1 MKQSGP
7 AFAEYADLTR
17 AELIKRL
24 RALESEAKPRSSGR
38 SRTPKTA
45 GRLSDTEERLRAILQ
60 TAVEGII
67 TIDERGIIE
76 SMNPAA
82 ENTFGYKAQEVVGK
96 NVSVLMPSPYREEHD
111 GYMSNYLR
119 TGRARI
125 IGIGREVI
133 GQRKDGTSFP
143 MDLAVS
149 EVRLA
154 DRRLFTGFVRDISE
168 RKKADEQVH
177 LVRSVV
183 EQGFSAVLIASAQA
197 PELRVIYINPAFAEA
212 TGYTASNVL
221 GQPLSTLKGLG
232 HIYRRLQAGL
242 PSDAP
247 FLDETSTY
255 RVATRERWG
264 EWRVGPVKD
273 NAGRTSHWL
282 IIFRDITERKRLE
295 REILEISDQ
304 ERRRIGQDLHD
315 GLCQHLAGIELMSQ
329 VLQQKLS
336 ARSKSEATRA
346 GEIARHV
353 RDAIAQT
360 RSLAR
365 GLAPVTL
372 ESEGLPSA
380 LRELAANTEKMF
392 GIVCRVQAP
401 QSFSG
406 TPAGTAMHLYRIA
419 QEAVSNGIKH
429 GKATQIDI
437 RLVINEQRLVFSATD
452 NGTGIPPVLPRN
464 DGMGLRIMRYRAE
477 IIGGLL
483 SVQPN
488 PAGGTV
494 VGCSVP
500 LRRRTPRHQRG
511 RNGRP
516 TQDKTATRL

>member
-7 AFAEYADLTR
+7 AFAKYADLTR

-24 RALESEAKPRSSGR
+24 RALESVSKPRSSGR

-45 GRLSDTEERLRAILQ
+45 GRLSDTGERLRAILE

-111 GYMSNYLR
+111 GYLSNYLR
-119 TGRARI
+119 TGQARI

-133 GQRKDGTSFP
+133 GQRKDGTRFP

-149 EVRLA
+149 EVRLG
-154 DRRLFTGFVRDISE
+154 DRRLFTGFVRDIS
-168 RKKADEQVH
+168 
-177 LVRSVV
+177 
-183 EQGFSAVLIASAQA
+183 
-197 PELRVIYINPAFAEA
+197 
-212 TGYTASNVL
+212 
-221 GQPLSTLKGLG
+221 
-232 HIYRRLQAGL
+232 
-242 PSDAP
+242 
-247 FLDETSTY
+247 
-255 RVATRERWG
+255 
-264 EWRVGPVKD
+264 
-273 NAGRTSHWL
+273 
-282 IIFRDITERKRLE
+282 ERKRLE

-336 ARSKSEATRA
+336 ARSKSDATRA
-346 GEIARHV
+346 AEIARHV

-380 LRELAANTEKMF
+380 LRELAVNTEKMF

-401 QSFSG
+401 QSFAG

-437 RLVINEQRLVFSATD
+437 GLVINEQRLVLSASD
-452 NGTGIPPVLPRN
+452 NGTGIPAVLPRN

-494 VGCSVP
+494 VRCSVP
-500 LRRRTPRHQRG
+500 LRGHTRRRQPA
-511 RNGRP
+511 RNRRP
-516 TQDKTATRL
+516 TQDKAATRR